1 MEHLGIAHARRSHLV
16 AFSFEEIL
24 VEVYRQL
31 FNDNA
36 DVVKLGAR
44 RFPIRRSRRHHV
56 RQVDFFFEG
65 HDVRGIEQNP
75 AAHNRWA
82 QLTRSGKKVM
92 QFLSDGR
99 YVASIVDGKV
109 TRFR

>member
-1 MEHLGIAHARRSHLV
+1 V
-16 AFSFEEIL
+16 PFSFEEIL

-44 RFPIRRSRRHHV
+44 CYPVRRSHRHHV

-65 HDVRGIEQNP
+65 HDVRGIEQSP
-75 AAHNRWA
+75 DTHNRWA
-82 QLTRSGKKVM
+82 QLVRSGKRVV

-99 YVASIVDGKV
+99 YVASVVDGKV
-109 TRFR
+109 TATAVAIRDVSKPSPLH